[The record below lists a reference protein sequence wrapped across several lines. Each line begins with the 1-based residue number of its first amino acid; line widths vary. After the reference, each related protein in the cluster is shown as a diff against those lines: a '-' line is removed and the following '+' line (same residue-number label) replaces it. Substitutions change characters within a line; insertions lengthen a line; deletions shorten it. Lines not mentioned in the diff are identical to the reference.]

1 MTVGLRLFVSSALF
15 ALVIAVAYWFVAHEI
30 TGTFLL
36 GFMAFAL
43 AFVAGYT
50 IVAERE
56 ADLWGDK
63 GDANQSDAAG
73 ELVGTYSIR
82 SPLPIW
88 AALALTAVALGL
100 VISPTIAALGIIA
113 ALIVGALF
121 ILQSR

>member
-1 MTVGLRLFVSSALF
+1 MTIGLRLFVSSAVF
-15 ALVIAVAYWFVAHEI
+15 SIAIAVAYWLVAYEI

-43 AFVAGYT
+43 SFVAGYM

-63 GDANQSDAAG
+63 ADAKVSDAAG

-82 SPLPIW
+82 SPLPFW
-88 AALALTAVALGL
+88 TALALTCIGLGLAISPTLVALGA
-100 VISPTIAALGIIA
+100 IALLALG
-113 ALIVGALF
+113 VGF

>member
-1 MTVGLRLFVSSALF
+1 MTVGLRLFISSAVF
-15 ALVIAVAYWFVAHEI
+15 AIAIAVAYWLVAHEI

-43 AFVAGYT
+43 SFVAGYML
-50 IVAERE
+50 VAERE

-63 GDANQSDAAG
+63 AEAKQSDAAG

-82 SPLPIW
+82 SPLPFW
-88 AALALTAVALGL
+88 TALALTCIGLGVAISPTLVALGA
-100 VISPTIAALGIIA
+100 IALLSLG
-113 ALIVGALF
+113 VGF

>member
-1 MTVGLRLFVSSALF
+1 MTVGLRLFISSAVF
-15 ALVIAVAYWFVAHEI
+15 AIGIALAYWLVAHEI

-43 AFVAGYT
+43 SFVAGYM

-63 GDANQSDAAG
+63 ADAKQSDAAG

-82 SPLPIW
+82 
-88 AALALTAVALGL
+88 
-100 VISPTIAALGIIA
+100 
-113 ALIVGALF
+113 
-121 ILQSR
+121 